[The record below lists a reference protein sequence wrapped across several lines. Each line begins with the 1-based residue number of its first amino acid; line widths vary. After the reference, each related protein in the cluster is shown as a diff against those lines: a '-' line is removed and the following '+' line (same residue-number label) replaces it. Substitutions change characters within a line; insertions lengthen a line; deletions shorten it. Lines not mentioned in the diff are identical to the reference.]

1 MENLQLN
8 IFKIKD
14 ENNIDEIEM
23 IIKEQMKNKRTKRIF
38 NKDIELNGVRYNFD
52 FFFYMTSNENKKID
66 WYEKIKDIFK
76 IEDDITKDIYS
87 GMASS

>member
-23 IIKEQMKNKRTKRIF
+23 IIKEQMKNKTQI
-38 NKDIELNGVRYNFD
+38 
-52 FFFYMTSNENKKID
+52 
-66 WYEKIKDIFK
+66 
-76 IEDDITKDIYS
+76 
-87 GMASS
+87 

>member
-23 IIKEQMKNKRTKRIF
+23 IIKEQMKNKRYLFRIWHP
-38 NKDIELNGVRYNFD
+38 LNL
-52 FFFYMTSNENKKID
+52 
-66 WYEKIKDIFK
+66 
-76 IEDDITKDIYS
+76 
-87 GMASS
+87 